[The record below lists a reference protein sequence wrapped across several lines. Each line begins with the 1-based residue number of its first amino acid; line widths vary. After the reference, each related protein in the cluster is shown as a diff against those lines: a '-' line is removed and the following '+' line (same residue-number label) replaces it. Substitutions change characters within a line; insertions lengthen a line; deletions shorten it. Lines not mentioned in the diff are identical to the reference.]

1 MSVSTEDDSNSVK
14 TGSET
19 QESENKHQ
27 PDDGPPPAPIPR
39 SETPQFKNPVTFREC
54 FRSFSKFGDTKSD
67 GKLITLSQSDKW
79 MKQAK
84 IIDGKKITTTDTGI
98 FFKKFKQQKLNVTE
112 YEKFLAD
119 LCKTKNLNLEETKRS
134 MGACGTPGLSNPTTP
149 AVPAQ
154 AKESKAR
161 VSSAVERLT
170 DPTKYTGSH
179 KQRFDEAGKGKGIEG
194 RKDVADK
201 SGYVQGYKNRDS
213 YNKTH

>member
-19 QESENKHQ
+19 QENQSQ

-39 SETPQFKNPVTFREC
+39 SETPQLFKNPVTFREC

-98 FFKKFKQQKLNVTE
+98 FFKKFKQQKLNVTD

-119 LCKTKNLNLEETKRS
+119 LCKTKNLNFEETKRS

-154 AKESKAR
+154 APAKAR

-170 DPTKYTGSH
+170 DPSKYTGSH
-179 KQRFDEAGKGKGIEG
+179 KQRFDETGKGKGIEG

-201 SGYVQGYKNRDS
+201 SGYVHGYKNRDS